1 MNAQFDF
8 PWVCAGDFNEIL
20 KSHEKMG
27 GRPLPV
33 AQMQEFRDAI
43 DECGFQD
50 LGFMGN
56 KFTWHKTVMGGG
68 IVWERLDRAV
78 ANSDWEALF
87 PSSKVSHLECGCSDH
102 KPIIIHPLGIPIRQ
116 NKPWRFEQVWLQDEG
131 CHATVEEVW
140 VSTKG
145 YMSLLVSVK
154 TKLERVQKGL
164 KNWSKNSFGNITK
177 QLGIVRKNL
186 REAEAKAMQNG
197 RGQMDLVL
205 SLKEELRSLLV
216 QEEKLWQQRAKTAWL
231 KDGDQNSK
239 FFYSRASHY
248 FRRNEILKLQ
258 RDDGSWCEGE
268 HQIAP
273 LFVNYFSTLFRFDD
287 PDIGHIDDV
296 LAVTP
301 EMNLDLLAEF
311 TKSEVDVALK
321 QMAPLKAPGPD
332 GLPPIFYQHYWNK
345 IGGDV
350 AKAVLTWF
358 NSGII
363 CPSFNHTYITLDS

>member
-1 MNAQFDF
+1 
-8 PWVCAGDFNEIL
+8 
-20 KSHEKMG
+20 
-27 GRPLPV
+27 
-33 AQMQEFRDAI
+33 MQEFRDAI
-43 DECGFQD
+43 DECGFKD

-56 KFTWHKTVMGGG
+56 KFTWHKTVMGGE

-78 ANSDWEALF
+78 ANSEWEALF
-87 PSSKVSHLECGCSDH
+87 PASKVSHLECGCSYH
-102 KPIIIHPLGIPIRQ
+102 KAIIIHPLGIPIRQ
-116 NKPWRFEQVWLQDEG
+116 NKPWRFKQVWLQDEG

-140 VSTKG
+140 GSAQG
-145 YMSLLVSVK
+145 CMSPLVSIK
-154 TKLERVQKGL
+154 TNLERVQKGL
-164 KNWSKNSFGNITK
+164 KNWSKNPFGNITK
-177 QLGIVRKNL
+177 QLGIVRINL

-216 QEEKLWQQRAKTAWL
+216 QEEKLWQQRAKTACL

-239 FFYSRASHY
+239 FVHSRALHH

-273 LFVNYFSTLFRFDD
+273 LFVNYFSSLFRFDD
-287 PDIGHIDDV
+287 LDISHIDDV

-321 QMAPLKAPGPD
+321 
-332 GLPPIFYQHYWNK
+332 
-345 IGGDV
+345 
-350 AKAVLTWF
+350 
-358 NSGII
+358 
-363 CPSFNHTYITLDS
+363 